1 VRGAAPVGR
10 LTDDAE
16 ALAVACRDVALSRGR
31 CQWRFEFLFPRDAF
45 DPALRSPIAAASVAA
60 MLYVDAVVPDEGDL
74 PADA

>member
-1 VRGAAPVGR
+1 MRE
-10 LTDDAE
+10 L
-16 ALAVACRDVALSRGR
+16 LSRGQ
-31 CQWRFEFLFPRDAF
+31 CQWRLELLFPRDAF